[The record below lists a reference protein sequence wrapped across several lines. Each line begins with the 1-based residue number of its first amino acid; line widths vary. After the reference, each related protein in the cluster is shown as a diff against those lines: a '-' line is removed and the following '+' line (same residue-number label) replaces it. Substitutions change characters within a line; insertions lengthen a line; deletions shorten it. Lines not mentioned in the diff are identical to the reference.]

1 MKPVI
6 GLSLR
11 YNDEHTAVA
20 LGETYIR
27 VLEYAGA
34 VPLLLPEVEAQE
46 DADHMV
52 SLCDGVLFT
61 GGGDLHP
68 SYYGEEASELLG
80 RIEPQRDVFEF
91 KLWNAVMAQKKPVL
105 GICRGCQFINAALGG
120 TLYQHIPCHKGGVT
134 HNVAIYKGSELH
146 DVLGDVFVSNSFH
159 HQAIKRQAPG
169 TRITARAADGII
181 EAFDVPGDQ
190 FIMGIQWH
198 PEKTFYATHDKK
210 SAEIVKIFVDKCRN
224 K

>member
-46 DADHMV
+46 DADRMV

-68 SYYGEEASELLG
+68 SYYGEEASEQLG

-120 TLYQHIPCHKGGVT
+120 TLYQHIPRHAKGVT

-169 TRITARAADGII
+169 IRITARAADGII

-198 PEKTFYATHDKK
+198 PEKTFYATHDEK
-210 SAEIVKIFVDKCRN
+210 SAEIVKIFVDKC
-224 K
+224 KK